1 MTRTNSLQSFAPR
14 TRNDGGAG
22 PEPVQETIF
31 QALVRPSEPRIYVH
45 NDCAGYVLFDLAGGY
60 CLACGA
66 APVRATEYHK
76 PQTAA

>member
-1 MTRTNSLQSFAPR
+1 MTPQSIAFSVPPA
-14 TRNDGGAG
+14 GGAG

-45 NDCAGYVLFDLAGGY
+45 NDCGGYVLFDLAGGY

-66 APVRATEYHK
+66 APVRPAEYHK
-76 PQTAA
+76 PLTAA